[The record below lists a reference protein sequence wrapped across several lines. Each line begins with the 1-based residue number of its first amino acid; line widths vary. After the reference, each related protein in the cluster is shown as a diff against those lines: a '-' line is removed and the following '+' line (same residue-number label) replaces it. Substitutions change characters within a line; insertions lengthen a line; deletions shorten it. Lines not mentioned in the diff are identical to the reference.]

1 MLKVCNWTTTAPRP
15 PALGLAFYFLRVCDV
30 CSWNYSVCSS
40 AWRVLVSLVCAAQPP
55 LPAWH
60 LDPATSCSVAAIAF
74 HVFIGRATPNHR
86 PRGVSADV
94 WSMVIFIARTGSRAS
109 TTICLPYLRTPLM
122 CSSYSFRCHLWI
134 LTIIY
139 GPIPILPCRVLVIN
153 HVSIS
158 LRTSLWNVYA
168 LLGDTP

>member
-15 PALGLAFYFLRVCDV
+15 PALGLSFYFLRVCDV

-40 AWRVLVSLVCAAQPP
+40 AWRVLVSLVCAASAPGLAP
-55 LPAWH
+55 RSHDIL
-60 LDPATSCSVAAIAF
+60 LRAAIAF
-74 HVFIGRATPNHR
+74 HVFVGRATPNHR

-94 WSMVIFIARTGSRAS
+94 WSMEVFITRTGSRAS

-139 GPIPILPCRVLVIN
+139 GPILILLYRVLVIN

-158 LRTSLWNVYA
+158 LRTSLWNFYA
-168 LLGDTP
+168 LLSDTP